1 MDTQMNVEQII
12 NSFRSITEQGQMSG
26 ALGVVTL
33 VIVLAVGV
41 LNCFFGLKLFRVWV
55 ALTGVTVGLGLGY
68 AITTQFTEVIP
79 IVIGVSLVVG
89 ALLGVLAFKLYL
101 LGVVLLCWLLG
112 TSIAAVFIK
121 PHSWVLMIVCI
132 MIGVVIGILAMKFVN
147 PVAIIVTSLQ
157 GGLTAGMAIIALFG
171 IWQQLIGY
179 GIGIVAGVVGLIVQF
194 MMESKKV
201 GTQSA
206 KKAKEIQKVTSV
218 ENEVEKA
225 RNALKEE

>member
-132 MIGVVIGILAMKFVN
+132 MIGVVIGILAIN
-147 PVAIIVTSLQ
+147 SRYGDHCIIWYSATTNRIWHWNCGRSCGLNCSIYDGVKE
-157 GGLTAGMAIIALFG
+157 GGNTVS
-171 IWQQLIGY
+171 Q
-179 GIGIVAGVVGLIVQF
+179 
-194 MMESKKV
+194 ESQRDSK
-201 GTQSA
+201 SYFC
-206 KKAKEIQKVTSV
+206 
-218 ENEVEKA
+218 
-225 RNALKEE
+225 